1 MDENKITKILLDYKN
16 SSNKDLIEAMDFV
29 QNDFEETKTNIIKLT
44 RHLDSTEIIYNK
56 ILNEYKKRNK

>member
-1 MDENKITKILLDYKN
+1 MDENKITKILLEYKN

-29 QNDFEETKTNIIKLT
+29 QNKTNIIKLT

-56 ILNEYKKRNK
+56 ILNEYKKRTK

>member
-1 MDENKITKILLDYKN
+1 
-16 SSNKDLIEAMDFV
+16 MDFV

-56 ILNEYKKRNK
+56 ILNEYKKRTK